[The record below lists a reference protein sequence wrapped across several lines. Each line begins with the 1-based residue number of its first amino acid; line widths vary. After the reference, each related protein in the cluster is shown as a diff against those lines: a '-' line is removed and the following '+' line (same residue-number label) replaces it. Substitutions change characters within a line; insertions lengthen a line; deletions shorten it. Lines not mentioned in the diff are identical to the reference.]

1 MDVAS
6 SSLRWLIVV
15 TCGCSFDPGLPN
27 QPPEAGTPGEAG
39 PDAPSMTG
47 HLLLSEIQVTG
58 GFEFIEIY
66 NPTASPILL
75 TNYYLSDCDEY
86 WKVPGLGL
94 AETIM
99 LSPTD
104 FLVRFPAG
112 QQLGPGA
119 IAVIAIDEAA
129 FAAEYLID
137 PTYTTQVTAVT
148 SMAMSRVI
156 DPGVTPSL
164 TDEGELVVLFQ
175 WDGLTDRVADVDLVV
190 HGLAPTATNVPKAK
204 LGIDGPDPD
213 TATSSYAVDLLSIG
227 DMAADQG
234 GKRSYKRI
242 LPEGD
247 KELHDVGGNGITG
260 DDETSEQI
268 RVTWDQADT
277 NGTPGAIPASLQ

>member
-15 TCGCSFDPGLPN
+15 ACGCSFDPGVPD

-39 PDAPSMTG
+39 PDAPSETG

-58 GFEFIEIY
+58 DFEFIEIY
-66 NPTASPILL
+66 NPTASPIVL
-75 TNYYLSDCDEY
+75 TNYYLSDSDQY

-94 AETIM
+94 AETIL

-112 QQLGPGA
+112 AQLGPGS
-119 IAVIAIDEAA
+119 IAVVAIDAVG
-129 FAAEYLID
+129 FAAEYAVD
-137 PTYTTQVTAVT
+137 PTYTMVPAVTAMT
-148 SMAMSRVI
+148 MSRVI
-156 DPGVTPSL
+156 DPGGIPSL

-175 WDGLTDRVADVDLVV
+175 WDGLTDRIVDVDLVV
-190 HGLAPTATNVPKAK
+190 HGLAPTATNVPTAK
-204 LGIDGPDPD
+204 QGIDGPDPD
-213 TATSSYAVDLLSIG
+213 TATSSYAVDMLSIG
-227 DMAADQG
+227 DMVADQG

-268 RVTWDQADT
+268 RVTWDQAET